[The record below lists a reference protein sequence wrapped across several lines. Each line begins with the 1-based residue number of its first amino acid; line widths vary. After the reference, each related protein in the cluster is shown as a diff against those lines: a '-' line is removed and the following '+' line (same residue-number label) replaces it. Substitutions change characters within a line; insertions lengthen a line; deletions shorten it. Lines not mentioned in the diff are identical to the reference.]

1 MKIYPAI
8 DILGGKVVRLTRGDY
23 STAKQYY
30 EDPLSV
36 ALKMQED
43 GAKYL
48 HVVDLDGARRG
59 DMCNC
64 AIIEKI
70 AARTLLKTEVGG
82 GIRGAEAVKTYL
94 DAGADRVILGTA
106 AVKNYPFAL
115 EVNALYPGRIAVGVD
130 ARDGYVAVQGWEERT
145 RLSGEEFCKKLAA
158 DGIYDVIYTDVACDG
173 NMSGTN
179 LDIYRRLVRIPGL
192 RVTASGGVSGKGE
205 LRALRDMGAD
215 GVILGK
221 ALYEGLLDLKEV
233 TEEFQCLQKG

>member
-82 GIRGAEAVKTYL
+82 GIRGAEAVK
-94 DAGADRVILGTA
+94 
-106 AVKNYPFAL
+106 NYPFAL

-179 LDIYRRLVRIPGL
+179 LEIYRRLVRIPGL
-192 RVTASGGVSGKGE
+192 RVTASGGVSGKDE